1 MNDVSPFVVS
11 SRMFVFKWVD
21 GQTWTIEIT
30 FDIQHIIIIISQ
42 PPVIYFPHTRSGV
55 RRLTGR
61 QTAQHLQSMKI
72 IKKNISQKD
81 GSGSIM
87 LRPETP
93 EDLWHT
99 YNLLRKGDS
108 VRCTTVRKVVK
119 ESNTG
124 STTSSKKRLMLTIR
138 VKKVDF
144 DPDVLEVRLSGTVQS
159 ENESVRMGAH
169 HTLTLELNQNFSI
182 EKECW
187 DQIYLD
193 LLEEASNPDRQAE
206 VAAVVMHMGLAHV
219 CLVTGAL
226 TITKARIDVNIPKKR
241 TGSSANS
248 KAITRFFEAVYQAI
262 LRHIDFSKVKVVLV
276 GSPGYVKDDFFQYMQ
291 QEAVRRDD
299 RSIIEN
305 KSKFVLVKASN
316 GHKYAL
322 EEVFADPNI
331 MSQMNDTKVAREVEV
346 LHKFMRMM
354 DVDPDRAYYGFHHVQ
369 QAQEQQA
376 VDSLLVTDELFRSS
390 NVKMRRQYV
399 DLVENVRANGGSV
412 YIFSSMHISGQ
423 QLQQVSG
430 VAAILR
436 YPLPDLDELEELA
449 EEVPDYGS
457 DEEDSDED
465 NDAGMSRVEEDLAF
479 MNF

>member
-1 MNDVSPFVVS
+1 
-11 SRMFVFKWVD
+11 
-21 GQTWTIEIT
+21 
-30 FDIQHIIIIISQ
+30 
-42 PPVIYFPHTRSGV
+42 
-55 RRLTGR
+55 
-61 QTAQHLQSMKI
+61 MKV
-72 IKKNISQKD
+72 IKKNISTKD

-93 EDLWHT
+93 EDLWHS
-99 YNLLRKGDS
+99 YNLLQGGDL

-124 STTSSKKRLMLTIR
+124 STTSSKKRLMLTIQ

-144 DPDVLEVRLSGTVQS
+144 DPDALEVRLSGTVQS
-159 ENESVRMGAH
+159 ENELVRMGSH

-187 DQIYLD
+187 DTVYLD
-193 LLEEASNPDRQAE
+193 LIEEAVNPDRQAE
-206 VAAVVMHMGLAHV
+206 IAAVVMHMGLAHV

-248 KAITRFFEAVYQAI
+248 KAITKFFEAVYQAI
-262 LRHIDFSKVKVVLV
+262 LRHIDFQKVKVVLI
-276 GSPGYVKDDFFQYMQ
+276 GSPGYVKDDFFQFVK
-291 QEAVRRDD
+291 QESVRRDD
-299 RSIIEN
+299 RAYIEN
-305 KSKFVLVKASN
+305 ISKFVLVKASN

-322 EEVFADPNI
+322 EEVFADPSI
-331 MSQMNDTKVAREVEV
+331 MQRMNDTKVAREVEV

-354 DVDPDRAYYGFHHVQ
+354 DVDPDRAYYGFAHVQ
-369 QAQEQQA
+369 KAQEQQA

-390 NVKMRRQYV
+390 NVTTRRQYV
-399 DLVENVRANGGSV
+399 DLVESVRANGGKV
-412 YIFSSMHISGQ
+412 YVFSTMHISGQ
-423 QLQQVSG
+423 QLHQVSG

-449 EEVPDYGS
+449 EQQKEPTDDPEDDPS
-457 DEEDSDED
+457 DEGGETDQI
-465 NDAGMSRVEEDLAF
+465 REDLEY

>member
-1 MNDVSPFVVS
+1 
-11 SRMFVFKWVD
+11 
-21 GQTWTIEIT
+21 
-30 FDIQHIIIIISQ
+30 
-42 PPVIYFPHTRSGV
+42 
-55 RRLTGR
+55 
-61 QTAQHLQSMKI
+61 MKVL
-72 IKKNISQKD
+72 KKNISAKD

-87 LRPETP
+87 LLLETP
-93 EDLWHT
+93 EDLWHS
-99 YNLLRKGDS
+99 YNLLQKGDM

-124 STTSSKKRLMLTIR
+124 STSSSKKRLMLTIQ
-138 VKKVDF
+138 VKKVEF
-144 DPDVLEVRLSGTVQS
+144 DPDALEVRLSGTVQS

-169 HTLTLELNQNFSI
+169 HTLTLELNQKFSI

-187 DQIYLD
+187 DIIYLD
-193 LLEEASNPDRQAE
+193 LIEEAVNPDRQAE
-206 VAAVVMHMGLAHV
+206 IAAVVMQMGLAHV

-241 TGSSANS
+241 TGSSANA
-248 KAITRFFEAVYQAI
+248 KATTKFFEAVYQAI
-262 LRHIDFSKVKVVLV
+262 LRHIDFDKVKVVLI
-276 GSPGYVKDDFFQYMQ
+276 GSPGYVKDDFFQYIQ
-291 QEAVRRDD
+291 QEAARRDD
-299 RSIIEN
+299 RPFIEN

-316 GHKYAL
+316 GHKFAL
-322 EEVFADPNI
+322 EEVFADPSI
-331 MSQMNDTKVAREVEV
+331 MQRMTDTKVAKEVEV

-354 DVDPDRAYYGFHHVQ
+354 DTDPERAYYGFAHVSK
-369 QAQEQQA
+369 AQEQQA

-390 NVKMRRQYV
+390 NVKTRRQYV
-399 DLVENVRANGGSV
+399 DLVENVRASGGTV

-449 EEVPDYGS
+449 EQDPTDLLTDDDESEEGS
-457 DEEDSDED
+457 ETDQIRDDMEY
-465 NDAGMSRVEEDLAF
+465 

>member
-1 MNDVSPFVVS
+1 
-11 SRMFVFKWVD
+11 
-21 GQTWTIEIT
+21 
-30 FDIQHIIIIISQ
+30 
-42 PPVIYFPHTRSGV
+42 
-55 RRLTGR
+55 
-61 QTAQHLQSMKI
+61 MKI
-72 IKKNISQKD
+72 LKKNISAKD

-93 EDLWHT
+93 EDLWHS
-99 YNLLRKGDS
+99 YNLLQKGDM

-124 STTSSKKRLMLTIR
+124 STTSSKKRLNLTIQL
-138 VKKVDF
+138 KKVDF
-144 DPDVLEVRLSGTVQS
+144 DPDALEVRLSGTVQS
-159 ENESVRMGAH
+159 ENELVRMGAH

-187 DQIYLD
+187 DAIYLD
-193 LLEEASNPDRQAE
+193 LIEEAVNPDRQAE

-226 TITKARIDVNIPKKR
+226 TITKVRIDINIPKKR
-241 TGSSANS
+241 TGSSANA
-248 KAITRFFEAVYQAI
+248 KAVTKFFEAVYQAI
-262 LRHIDFSKVKVVLV
+262 LRHVDFQKVKVVLI
-276 GSPGYVKDDFFQYMQ
+276 GSPGFVKDDFFQYIV

-299 RSIIEN
+299 RTIIEN
-305 KSKFVLVKASN
+305 KSKFVLVRASN

-322 EEVFADPNI
+322 EEVFSDPNI
-331 MSQMNDTKVAREVEV
+331 MQRMNDTKVAKEVEV

-354 DVDPDRAYYGFHHVQ
+354 DVDPDRAYYGFAHVQ
-369 QAQEQQA
+369 RAQEQQA

-390 NVKMRRQYV
+390 SVKTRRQYV
-399 DLVENVRANGGSV
+399 DLVEDVRASGGKV

-449 EEVPDYGS
+449 EQDRTDVTDDEGS
-457 DEEDSDED
+457 EEGDEETDQV
-465 NDAGMSRVEEDLAF
+465 REDLEY